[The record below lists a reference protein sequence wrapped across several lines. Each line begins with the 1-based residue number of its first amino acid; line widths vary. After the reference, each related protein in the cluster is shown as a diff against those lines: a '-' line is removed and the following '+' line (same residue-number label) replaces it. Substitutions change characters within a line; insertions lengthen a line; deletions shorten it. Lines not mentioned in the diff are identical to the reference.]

1 MSKNYSTWRRDDIE
15 VKAGETKQF
24 AFYDTKPNLFY
35 IQNVNATDIYI
46 GLQYLPTVEKY
57 EFRIEQNSYDTVGR
71 PLACQYIN
79 ILNPSNND
87 IVVTVY
93 SVSDVFEISILKN
106 YALAINELTL
116 DSKIEF
122 KDGVSL
128 PTGNN
133 LIGKVGINGSIPA
146 GNNSIGKV
154 EMGSSMLR
162 YYDNYIKSYIANLIT
177 AVGDSN
183 VFLSSVNEVIKKL
196 ISLELTTS
204 DKMVTKTGTSSIT
217 LSLGLEENAEFTKVI
232 TLCNDGCDI
241 YATFKNSSGTEVAKY
256 TIKSGE
262 IFEKILITDEVHY
275 ITISAVT
282 SGEKYET
289 RIIGR

>member
-15 VKAGETKQF
+15 VRAGETKQF

-46 GLQYLPTVEKY
+46 GLQYLPTVDKY

-106 YALAINELTL
+106 YALAISELTV
-116 DSKIEF
+116 DSKMEF

-154 EMGSSMLR
+154 EMGSAMLR
-162 YYDNYIKSYIANLIT
+162 YYDNYIKSYHNPDYYVDEEFKLILS
-177 AVGDSN
+177 DSN
-183 VFLSSVNEVIKKL
+183 GDYPSSL
-196 ISLELTTS
+196 IVEIGSLL
-204 DKMVTKTGTSSIT
+204 
-217 LSLGLEENAEFTKVI
+217 
-232 TLCNDGCDI
+232 
-241 YATFKNSSGTEVAKY
+241 
-256 TIKSGE
+256 
-262 IFEKILITDEVHY
+262 
-275 ITISAVT
+275 
-282 SGEKYET
+282 
-289 RIIGR
+289 